1 MTFRLLAVAALAA
14 TTACG
19 PGAVEQPRA
28 QSSAPVAAT
37 SASTN
42 SAPTTTGGPT
52 PVPSAV
58 PTPRTPTLPT
68 RPPTASPAA
77 PRPALPAATPAPAPA
92 PTPAQPAAPPSP
104 PSLRAGAQGAD
115 VLAMQRRLAQLH
127 YWLGEPDGT
136 FGTHTRQAVLA
147 LQGAAGLARDGVVG
161 PQTRA
166 ALDKGVQPQVR
177 TRVGRATEIDR
188 DRGLLVFSDDGVLVS
203 VLHTSTGTFE
213 KYSYDG
219 QPALA
224 DTPAGSFTVDWS
236 VDGWRNGALG
246 RLYRPRYFHPD
257 GIAVHGYPVVPAYP
271 ASHGCARVSLAA
283 MDMVWERGL
292 MPTGGVV
299 LVR

>member
-1 MTFRLLAVAALAA
+1 MNFRLLAVAALAA
-14 TTACG
+14 TTSCG
-19 PGAVEQPRA
+19 PVTVERPPA
-28 QSSAPVAAT
+28 Q
-37 SASTN
+37 
-42 SAPTTTGGPT
+42 G
-52 PVPSAV
+52 SAV
-58 PTPRTPTLPT
+58 LTPQTPTLPTGLLTGLPT
-68 RPPTASPAA
+68 RPPTVSPAV
-77 PRPALPAATPAPAPA
+77 PKPALPTTP
-92 PTPAQPAAPPSP
+92 PTPTFAQPAVPPSP
-104 PSLRAGAQGAD
+104 RSLRAGAQGAD
-115 VLAMQRRLAQLH
+115 VLATQRRLAQLH

-147 LQGAAGLARDGVVG
+147 LQGAAGLPRDGVVG
-161 PQTRA
+161 PRTRA

-177 TRVGRATEIDR
+177 TTVGRATEIDR

-203 VLHTSTGTFE
+203 VLHTSTGTFK

-236 VDGWRNGALG
+236 VDGWDDGALG
-246 RLYRPRYFHPD
+246 RLYRPRYFHSD

-292 MPTGGVV
+292 MPTGGTV